1 MPPGEWLMIPHP
13 QYEPIKRNA
22 WINAKRPGRLHREEI
37 SICSCSPPQQE
48 YDETGTPLPLLG
60 CSGPNNDDMMA
71 PIPGCRNRQ
80 AMIHCD
86 PKTCPCGEL
95 CSNKPFHLLG
105 PGPVIQAFLTENRG
119 HGVKAMQAI
128 NKGSFVIEYLGEV
141 VDAREL
147 SQRMAE
153 ARRAGE
159 RHSYAV
165 ELAPGLF
172 VDARKKGNV
181 SRLINSSC
189 DPNCEVQRWHDA
201 ATGEIR
207 AGIFA
212 KKDIAPGQELTHD
225 FFFFFAAPKGS
236 SSHQLAQEMNAFQCL
251 CGAKSCRRVESSLC
265 LLPRVCLTLD
275 SSSLPTGI
283 LHLCL
288 MLQGKAFT

>member
-13 QYEPIKRNA
+13 VYEPIKRNA
-22 WINAKRPGRLHREEI
+22 WVNAKRPGRLHREEI
-37 SICSCSPPQQE
+37 SICSCTPPELQYGE
-48 YDETGTPLPLLG
+48 NGAPMAREAGCTGPVTEDG
-60 CSGPNNDDMMA
+60 SA
-71 PIPGCRNRQ
+71 PTSTGCRNRQ

-95 CSNKPFHLLG
+95 CSNKAFHLMG
-105 PGPVIQAFLTENRG
+105 TGPVIQALLTENRG

-128 NKGSFVIEYLGEV
+128 QKGSFVIEYLGEV

-147 SQRMAE
+147 TQRTAE

-159 RHSYAV
+159 RHCYAV

-172 VDARKKGNV
+172 VDARRKGNV

-189 DPNCEVQRWHDA
+189 EPNCEVQRWHDA

-212 KKDIAPGQELTHD
+212 KKDIPPGQELTHD
-225 FFFFFAAPKGS
+225 FFFFFAASKGS
-236 SSHQLAQEMNAFQCL
+236 SSLQLAQEMNAFQCL
-251 CGAKSCRRVESSLC
+251 CGAQSCRWAKIDQ
-265 LLPRVCLTLD
+265 PR
-275 SSSLPTGI
+275 PP
-283 LHLCL
+283 
-288 MLQGKAFT
+288 